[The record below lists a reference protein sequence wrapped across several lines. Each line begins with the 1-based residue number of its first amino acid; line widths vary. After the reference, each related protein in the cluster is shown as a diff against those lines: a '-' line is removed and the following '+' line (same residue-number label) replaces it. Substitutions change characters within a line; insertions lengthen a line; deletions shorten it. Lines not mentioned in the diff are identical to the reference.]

1 MKIAVS
7 GYKCLNDINE
17 FVEIRDIS
25 LITGKNSS
33 GKSSFSEAYD
43 FYLKFSNLAK
53 NMSTFID
60 WFDISVDQKS
70 FSNINLFHSGL
81 SQKDKTFIISID
93 KIDNLIST
101 LKFKYD
107 ESGFYIRLEE
117 IQVFLNGTSVFS
129 ILKTGIKEKNNISY
143 WWIEQNCT
151 TEFQIQTNLIEIIRH
166 FFPKSQ
172 KSFRC
177 YQEYLKNE
185 DQIEQR
191 KTVLD
196 SIYVFDFE
204 EWFDKNYLTPAFIAE
219 LDSESEN
226 SISKSLKLT
235 IDEKEKIRTEIQLE
249 GHFYLA
255 SIKFPERIRLKLI
268 LHYVKLQINLHEKYH
283 LKYFNHFKE
292 IFKENKLQTLLHR
305 FCKIKNIEHTILPK
319 INRKKRVFFSQNEM
333 SEILE
338 NWITELSHQTNYTFD
353 NSKENSILSEFKDI
367 QKRNFIASFNANGNM
382 SYFPKSNLPS
392 QTFYENYYS
401 GVNRSGNEIN
411 QQITT
416 EDSDGKRTTHN
427 NIYQAFLKTHNLVET
442 FFDGHIDKNGNP
454 VGEDTIG
461 VITNDLS
468 LISSICYEFLGL
480 TITNELFDKNEAE
493 STAIYGVNFHNIWNE
508 LNKTQRLAF
517 KNIFEKIN
525 ISHGSINNLILLLTE
540 GFQISFEENKN
551 SGELEIFGFDQ
562 RREFISLNSI
572 GMGHSN
578 IVNIIL
584 EITLQIT
591 KAIHSGKSKLNLI
604 LVEPEKYSHPN
615 LISKITHIIYS
626 FYLLKLKK
634 NNTERIPNISFI
646 IETHSEYLIRSFQA
660 KIAQL
665 NDPSKL
671 INIYE
676 SITMNYFEK
685 QVNATSSRIRQI
697 YIENDGALSDEFG
710 SGFLDETELI
720 IRNILNSRKQ

>member
-17 FVEIRDIS
+17 FVEIRDIT

-70 FSNINLFHSGL
+70 FYNINQFHSGL

-143 WWIEQNCT
+143 WWVKQNCT
-151 TEFQIQTNLIEIIRH
+151 TEFQIQTNLLEIIRH
-166 FFPKSQ
+166 FFPKAQ

-185 DQIEQR
+185 DQNEQR

-204 EWFDKNYLTPAFIAE
+204 EWFDKNYLTHAFIEE

-235 IDEKEKIRTEIQLE
+235 IEEKEKIRTEIQLAD
-249 GHFYLA
+249 HFYVA
-255 SIKFPERIRLKLI
+255 SIKFPESIRLKLI
-268 LHYVKLQINLHEKYH
+268 LHYIKLQINLHEKYH

-305 FCKIKNIEHTILPK
+305 FCKIKNIEHSILPK

-333 SEILE
+333 SEILK
-338 NWITELSHQTNYTFD
+338 NWITELSHQTNYTCD

-392 QTFYENYYS
+392 QAFYENYYS
-401 GVNRSGNEIN
+401 GVNRSDNEIN

-442 FFDGHIDKNGNP
+442 FFDGPIDKNGNP
-454 VGEDTIG
+454 IGEDTIG

-517 KNIFEKIN
+517 KNIFEKIS

-626 FYLLKLKK
+626 FHLLKLNK
-634 NNTERIPNISFI
+634 NNTEGIPNISFI

-676 SITMNYFEK
+676 SLTMNYFEK
-685 QVNATSSRIRQI
+685 QENATSSKIRQI

-720 IRNILNSRKQ
+720 IRNILNSRK